1 MSAAAARNASRVS
14 LWSEHVVP
22 RITDDAAKMQKLEE
36 RFKAADKN
44 GDGKLTK
51 AEAEAGMPRLAKNF
65 DSIDTDKKGYVTLD
79 QVKAA
84 MAAMRQSGGG
94 NGFHPFGLACGF
106 RGHAGAEKD
115 RERHDRCP

>member
-1 MSAAAARNASRVS
+1 MKRIFCSLCVVASLAIAAQVPAFAA
-14 LWSEHVVP
+14 
-22 RITDDAAKMQKLEE
+22 DDAAKMQKLEE

-94 NGFHPFGLACGF
+94 
-106 RGHAGAEKD
+106 K
-115 RERHDRCP
+115 